1 MGSAAVNATRHRRFQ
16 RIIAISE
23 PIIAEVIGVLRE
35 RFAWDG
41 YRLQAERERIKSIT
55 KFVTPSEILDV
66 IDYDSPDN
74 RISGMCR
81 RGRFRVHYQRGQGFT
96 AAQGTRERPHYQ
108 SGGNA
113 RYCAREALRGDNGR

>member
-96 AAQGTRERPHYQ
+96 AAQGTRERPHYLLEAARREPLFGSH
-108 SGGNA
+108 SGVA
-113 RYCAREALRGDNGR
+113 A